1 MPEKKIKICED
12 YAQLEV
18 NSNIYSKEVIF
29 AAGYVFLDKAYILL
43 DQDKDKIIIYIY
55 PQGKDANLKKLA
67 LDFYNEL
74 MNYAHYFSRTKANAD
89 AIKSIM
95 QRALFSSA
103 PSLVQETEDKEI
115 ESLIK
120 ELEEEEK
127 QEKHAAPHR
136 KSKG

>member
-1 MPEKKIKICED
+1 MEKGIKIKDGYVEIEI
-12 YAQLEV
+12 
-18 NSNIYSKEVIF
+18 NSRIYSKEIVF
-29 AAGYVFLDKAYILL
+29 AAGYIFLDKAYILL
-43 DQDKDKIIIYIY
+43 DQDKDKIIAYIY
-55 PQGKDANLKKLA
+55 TKDKNADLKKLG

-74 MNYAHYFSRTKANAD
+74 LNYAHYFSRTKANAE
-89 AIKSIM
+89 AIKSMM

-127 QEKHAAPHR
+127 QEKHASSSR
-136 KSKG
+136 KSKK